1 MTSAVNSQIEE
12 LVQLTERLTALVARE
27 LAILKGGRPAALNA
41 NDDERA
47 LSLALYTKRCLALQR
62 DVASIPP
69 GNEPKRR
76 LMAATEKL
84 RAALQEESRMLARF
98 RHVTEGLVKAIADEV
113 IARQAPA
120 NYAKA
125 GSFAKPA
132 TNAASAMTFNQT
144 I

>member
-47 LSLALYTKRCLALQR
+47 LSLALYSKRCMSLQR
-62 DVASIPP
+62 DIASIPP

-76 LMAATEKL
+76 LIAATEKL
-84 RAALQEESRMLARF
+84 RAALKEESRMLARF

-113 IARQAPA
+113 IARQPPA

-125 GSFAKPA
+125 GSFSKPA